1 MHTWVLAMVANA
13 VVALAYLAIAW
24 IVAKGLVSAGQW
36 RSNPLAVATGLIF
49 FSCGVGHGLHF
60 VHLALDE
67 HGTRAAADL
76 HLAVWDV
83 GTGVAAVWY
92 FSLRGRFPAL
102 VRGAALFEDMR
113 ERQRQALEINDN
125 VVQGVATAKLAL
137 ELGDTEKA
145 RLALETTLVR
155 AKSIISELLGD
166 SQVEVSLRRDAP
178 AVIEHET

>member
-1 MHTWVLAMVANA
+1 MSIIHVGTEVADDACMHTWVLALVANA

-24 IVAKGLVSAGQW
+24 IVATGLVSAGQW

-67 HGTRAAADL
+67 HGSRAATDL

-102 VRGAALFEDMR
+102 VRDPGRRSSPMRCADGGASP
-113 ERQRQALEINDN
+113 
-125 VVQGVATAKLAL
+125 
-137 ELGDTEKA
+137 A
-145 RLALETTLVR
+145 RLRGPMSHSSDALR
-155 AKSIISELLGD
+155 
-166 SQVEVSLRRDAP
+166 
-178 AVIEHET
+178 